1 MSLRRRDLFWQE
13 SEKGGGPGDGD
24 TIVYA
29 ANVTRPGLIQKK
41 FDMAVWFSPGYSF
54 FVVDR

>member
-29 ANVTRPGLIQKK
+29 ANVTRPGLIQKI
-41 FDMAVWFSPGYSF
+41 
-54 FVVDR
+54 